1 MTATPGRLSPGD
13 GPAAGASPPHSGPAA
28 AAPLADRGEEATP
41 GHEATPP
48 LRLGDPVELPWW
60 VIPLGL
66 PPLLTLLAGLV
77 VAAPLSGRLLDLAAS
92 AVMLGLVV
100 GVALR
105 VRSRNLQSVWISAG
119 YGFWLFA
126 VLLWAVE
133 ATGPGRG
140 AS

>member
-1 MTATPGRLSPGD
+1 MSMTATPGRPSPGD
-13 GPAAGASPPHSGPAA
+13 GPPAA
-28 AAPLADRGEEATP
+28 TPPPAALAHAGRGEES
-41 GHEATPP
+41 TPP

-77 VAAPLSGRLLDLAAS
+77 LRAPLSGRVLDLAAS
-92 AVMLGLVV
+92 AGMIALVV
-100 GVALR
+100 EVGRR

-133 ATGPGRG
+133 ATGQGRG
-140 AS
+140 AP